1 MEEIKEGVVFS
12 MENYALKSQIERL
25 ENKIKTLQEILVLS
39 GILVEE
45 PLSELGSAFIING
58 KSYLV
63 QV

>member
-25 ENKIKTLQEILVLS
+25 ENKIKTLQQIIILS
-39 GILVEE
+39 GILEEE
-45 PLSELGSAFIING
+45 PLVEPGSAFVIDG

-63 QV
+63 RV